1 LRVNNGRINI
11 PKVIRTCNRNQQWKE
26 LTFLYIHY
34 DEFDN
39 AAQTMIAHPDA
50 FEHRE
55 FKEVVSKVSNTDIF
69 YKAIQFYIEE
79 HPLELKDLL
88 QSIANRVDH
97 ARVVNLVKK
106 LGHLPLIKE
115 YLIAVQSGNLQ
126 TVNEALNALY
136 IEDDEYDKL
145 RNSIDAYDK
154 FDHLVLAGVLMQNSL
169 LEFKRIAAYLYK
181 KNNRFAQSIDLYKE
195 YQLYKDAIET
205 AADSKD
211 PVVVESLLRYFVS
224 QENTECFAATLYTCY
239 DFVKPDVA
247 LELAWRHKF
256 LDFAMPYLI
265 QIIREYT
272 EKVDNALLKKKQT
285 EGQPEQQN
293 TPSYVPQFTGPPG
306 SYPPGAYPPGTFPPN
321 YPPGTS
327 FPPNFDQFGRPI

>member
-1 LRVNNGRINI
+1 
-11 PKVIRTCNRNQQWKE
+11 
-26 LTFLYIHY
+26 
-34 DEFDN
+34 
-39 AAQTMIAHPDA
+39 
-50 FEHRE
+50 
-55 FKEVVSKVSNTDIF
+55 
-69 YKAIQFYIEE
+69 
-79 HPLELKDLL
+79 
-88 QSIANRVDH
+88 
-97 ARVVNLVKK
+97 
-106 LGHLPLIKE
+106 
-115 YLIAVQSGNLQ
+115 
-126 TVNEALNALY
+126 LY

-272 EKVDNALLKKKQT
+272 EKVDNAFLKKKQT